1 MAKLPAFRRRGP
13 EVDGALAMA
22 LKSMRANPGEDRVQS
37 GMSDHH
43 NASDHHHQ
51 DFTVLPPLSYFNDPA
66 LTPRSP
72 LHRSRSYPVAVQP
85 QVYGVLAPG
94 AIKL

>member
-37 GMSDHH
+37 GMSPIITMH
-43 NASDHHHQ
+43 
-51 DFTVLPPLSYFNDPA
+51 PIIIIKI
-66 LTPRSP
+66 
-72 LHRSRSYPVAVQP
+72 SRSYPRSVISTILPRAHP
-85 QVYGVLAPG
+85 STAPVLIP
-94 AIKL
+94 LPFNH

>member
-51 DFTVLPPLSYFNDPA
+51 DFTVLPPLSYFNDPFPA
-66 LTPRSP
+66 LTASTAPVLIP
-72 LHRSRSYPVAVQP
+72 LPFNHK
-85 QVYGVLAPG
+85 YGVLAPG

>member
-51 DFTVLPPLSYFNDPA
+51 DFTVLPPLSYFNDP
-66 LTPRSP
+66 TPRSP